1 MRAIAVVDARNRL
14 RAVVATA
21 AVRARPRR
29 AVAGGLSV
37 LLHVALFAVL
47 IDMNVRSG
55 DPSALPV
62 LFLED
67 FSPRAPLQTSQR
79 RPVEEAPPLAS
90 EEESAPPN
98 PDPEQR
104 ADEPTIDAAPTNLAA
119 LQDALE
125 RSSAPLASS
134 IDTPALTFVDE
145 ANPLV
150 APPMP
155 PEIDVPRTTHVEIA
169 PAERATLIERVK
181 QAAQAL
187 VDADHSEIA
196 WQEDGRE
203 YRAVLRREV
212 TADSMD
218 LERIAAQVTTTDQGA
233 SMQTQLWL
241 SRLAFSQFT
250 QVIDRWDMKVQLH
263 DDEFIGR
270 FHSNSSFFIRNSAQA
285 TPKFIGKV
293 TTAAPRLRFERV
305 SRRDRSEMFHGGL
318 ETSAQRI
325 AFPRQSAPFA
335 LAPLEADAHVQ
346 RFDDDT
352 RIVLAGDGTYTW
364 KARRTGEAVRARYS
378 PQKPLYLL
386 AGRRSTLYVRGVVDG
401 RMLVYSPERIV
412 IEGSLTYADDPRL
425 NPDADDYLG
434 LVSDGSVEIARPHVT
449 GDGDLRIDAAIFARR
464 QFLVTDFEHLRSAT
478 LWIYGSLAA
487 RTLSA
492 SEPRYGM
499 KVEFDPRF
507 DRVRPPGFPSTNHF
521 ELARWEPAWHEAA
534 VTSAEQDESVTYP
547 DSSRH
552 VGL

>member
-1 MRAIAVVDARNRL
+1 
-14 RAVVATA
+14 
-21 AVRARPRR
+21 
-29 AVAGGLSV
+29 
-37 LLHVALFAVL
+37 
-47 IDMNVRSG
+47 
-55 DPSALPV
+55 
-62 LFLED
+62 
-67 FSPRAPLQTSQR
+67 
-79 RPVEEAPPLAS
+79 
-90 EEESAPPN
+90 
-98 PDPEQR
+98 
-104 ADEPTIDAAPTNLAA
+104 
-119 LQDALE
+119 
-125 RSSAPLASS
+125 
-134 IDTPALTFVDE
+134 
-145 ANPLV
+145 
-150 APPMP
+150 
-155 PEIDVPRTTHVEIA
+155 
-169 PAERATLIERVK
+169 
-181 QAAQAL
+181 
-187 VDADHSEIA
+187 
-196 WQEDGRE
+196 
-203 YRAVLRREV
+203 
-212 TADSMD
+212 
-218 LERIAAQVTTTDQGA
+218 
-233 SMQTQLWL
+233 
-241 SRLAFSQFT
+241 
-250 QVIDRWDMKVQLH
+250 
-263 DDEFIGR
+263 
-270 FHSNSSFFIRNSAQA
+270 
-285 TPKFIGKV
+285 
-293 TTAAPRLRFERV
+293 
-305 SRRDRSEMFHGGL
+305 MFHGGL

-325 AFPRQSAPFA
+325 DFPRQSAPFA

-364 KARRTGEAVRARYS
+364 QARRADEAVRARYS

-449 GDGDLRIDAAIFARR
+449 GDGDLRVDAAIFARR

-547 DSSRH
+547 DSSPH